1 MTSLSCSLK
10 GQQKLFF
17 LQFNQAASCCR
28 AHGIDLD
35 PSKTVDHYEKI
46 WQNESQ
52 ELDQGIRLEGCQ
64 HCWADE
70 DSGRLSYRQQNSG
83 NKPHTIQLFLS
94 NLCNHM
100 CSYCSPKF
108 STVWNDSIKQ
118 AGPFTQISRTAS
130 MNLALAPQP
139 NNIDYW
145 LTQIENYIVKQPD
158 NSVNLKLLGGEPLM
172 QQRNLE
178 KLLELNGS
186 KIHKLI
192 VHTNLNPPTNKFLL
206 WILKNISNEKLVIDI
221 SLDATPNYNHVAR
234 AGFDRERFES
244 NLVLVR
250 QHNINYRI
258 TAVVSALSLFDLPNF
273 IRWNQEYGHQITY
286 TKINNP
292 ACLSVDLLPV
302 HIKQELTKTID
313 QPPPI
318 VAELLAASTES
329 NQIQLLEQY
338 NYLTQYFNR
347 AKIDTD
353 TIDNVLFQN
362 WWSWLKGT
370 VKQ

>member
-1 MTSLSCSLK
+1 
-10 GQQKLFF
+10 
-17 LQFNQAASCCR
+17 
-28 AHGIDLD
+28 
-35 PSKTVDHYEKI
+35 
-46 WQNESQ
+46 
-52 ELDQGIRLEGCQ
+52 
-64 HCWADE
+64 
-70 DSGRLSYRQQNSG
+70 
-83 NKPHTIQLFLS
+83 
-94 NLCNHM
+94 
-100 CSYCSPKF
+100 
-108 STVWNDSIKQ
+108 
-118 AGPFTQISRTAS
+118 
-130 MNLALAPQP
+130 MNLAPAPQP
-139 NNIDYW
+139 NHTDYW
-145 LTQIENYIVKQPD
+145 LAQVENYIGQQPD

-192 VHTNLNPPTNKFLL
+192 VQTNFNPPTNKFLL
-206 WILKNISNEKLVIDI
+206 WILENISNEKLVIDI
-221 SLDATPNYNHVAR
+221 SLDATASYNHVVR

-244 NLVLVR
+244 NLVLIR

-258 TAVVSALSLFDLPNF
+258 TSVVSVLSLFDSPNF
-273 IRWNQEYGHQITY
+273 IRWNQEHGHKITY

-292 ACLSVDLLPV
+292 ACLSADLLPV
-302 HIKQELTKTID
+302 HIKQELAKTID
-313 QPPPI
+313 QPPPPI